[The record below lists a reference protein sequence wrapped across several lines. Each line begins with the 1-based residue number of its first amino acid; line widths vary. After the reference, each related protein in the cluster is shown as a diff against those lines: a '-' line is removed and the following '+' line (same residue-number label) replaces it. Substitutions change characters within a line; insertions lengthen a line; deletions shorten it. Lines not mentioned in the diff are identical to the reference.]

1 MHAYIDESGHTGFNL
16 FDPAQPHF
24 LNVVMSSPVDF
35 DAAFRE
41 RVTHIAQMA
50 GVEYLHASAM
60 GKHGVETIAPS
71 VIELVNLSK
80 VRFSFAY
87 VNKQDVAAMKFFD
100 AVFDPGENPAA
111 PYHTYATRG
120 LNLLLFLKFA
130 AILDSEDTR
139 LFWKAMTRPRSPET
153 EREAVSAI
161 DNVIQRVCTL
171 SDSRSRQLV
180 GETLHWARNNIGR
193 FSFWMPGEQTRYGHL
208 PNLFTLP
215 ALFDSISRTAKDWD
229 CNINKIVHD
238 QQGQLEKTLKEWHAL
253 FESVEPKP
261 LLYFG
266 DIPFQPADIRDSQ
279 FEIGDSRVSP
289 GLQIVDVALWT
300 LSRVVSNQPLGRV
313 SNELHELCFSPR
325 DAFIMSI
332 DWIDVELAHTMDAV
346 MGKPM
351 GAGQL
356 WQGTRFVEHAEQ
368 LRQRSIREDLKR
380 QAFGT

>member
-1 MHAYIDESGHTGFNL
+1 
-16 FDPAQPHF
+16 
-24 LNVVMSSPVDF
+24 
-35 DAAFRE
+35 
-41 RVTHIAQMA
+41 
-50 GVEYLHASAM
+50 
-60 GKHGVETIAPS
+60 
-71 VIELVNLSK
+71 
-80 VRFSFAY
+80 
-87 VNKQDVAAMKFFD
+87 MKFFD

-111 PYHTYATRG
+111 PHHTYVTRS

-161 DNVIQRVCTL
+161 DNVIRRVCTL

-180 GETLHWARNNIGR
+180 GETLHWARNHIGR
-193 FSFWMPGEQTRYGHL
+193 FSFWMLGEQTRCGHL

-229 CNINKIVHD
+229 CNINKIIHD

-313 SNELHELCFSPR
+313 SNELHELCFSPK

-332 DWIDVELAHTMDAV
+332 DWIVTELAPTMDAV

-356 WQGTRFVEHAEQ
+356 WQGMRFVEHAEQ

-380 QAFGT
+380 QALGT